1 MKRYFCTYFDHN
13 YLIYGMTLFDSLVN
27 SGIDFKLF
35 VLTLSDEC
43 FSRLE
48 NADERI
54 VPVRLNELE
63 QYDPELSECQF
74 NRSRTEYIFTLS
86 PCLPLFLFE
95 KFPEIDLLT
104 YLDSDLF
111 FFDSPEVLY
120 AELGEK
126 SLYIIEHRF
135 TEEYQH
141 RAAENG
147 RFNMAFQI
155 YRKNETGLACLKQWR
170 KQCIQWC
177 YDRVEDGKFADQ
189 KYLDSWPEDFKDEV
203 VISADY
209 GANVAPWNINNY
221 LVGKSE
227 NKFTVDEKN
236 IIFVHYQGF
245 KLIGKNIFVWYDWN
259 KKNRN
264 RSFFKKLAYLYFNA
278 LHETKIK
285 YRTLFSGLEHL
296 YPNRGAFFSPKLE
309 SMLKFVPGT
318 SLKRLMRL
326 MFVCLF
332 YNKHLY
338 FKNPFSENC
347 RKK

>member
-13 YLIYGMTLFDSLVN
+13 YLIYGMTLFDSLAK
-27 SGIDFKLF
+27 SGIDFQLF

-43 FSRLE
+43 FTRLE
-48 NADERI
+48 NTDSRI
-54 VPVRLNELE
+54 TPVKLSELE
-63 QYDPELSECQF
+63 QYDPELKKCQF

-111 FFDSPEVLY
+111 FFDSPEILY
-120 AELGEK
+120 QELGEK

-135 TEEYQH
+135 TKEFQH
-141 RAAENG
+141 RAEENG

-155 YRKNETGLACLKQWR
+155 YRKNETGLSCLKKWR
-170 KQCIQWC
+170 KQCIDWC

-203 VISADY
+203 VISENY

-221 LVGKSE
+221 LIKIFE
-227 NKFTVDEKN
+227 NQITVDEQKL
-236 IIFVHYQGF
+236 IFVHYQGF
-245 KLIGKNIFVWYDWN
+245 KLVSENIFVWYDWN
-259 KKNRN
+259 KKNKNRN
-264 RSFFKKLAYLYFNA
+264 FFKKLAYLYFNA
-278 LHETKIK
+278 LHDTEIK
-285 YRTLFSGLEHL
+285 YSSLFCGIENS

-309 SMLKFVPGT
+309 KLLKFIPGQF
-318 SLKRLMRL
+318 SKKFMRL
-326 MFVCLF
+326 IFVCLF
-332 YNKHLY
+332 YNRHIY
-338 FKNPFSENC
+338 FN
-347 RKK
+347 

>member
-13 YLIYGMTLFDSLVN
+13 YLIYGMTLFDSLVK

-43 FSRLE
+43 YTRLE
-48 NADERI
+48 NADKRI
-54 VPVRLNELE
+54 IPVKLKELE

-111 FFDSPEVLY
+111 FLDSPEVLY
-120 AELGEK
+120 NELGEK

-155 YRKNETGLACLKQWR
+155 YRKNETGLACLEKWR
-170 KQCIQWC
+170 KQCIKWC

-203 VISADY
+203 VVSAHY

-227 NKFTVDEKN
+227 NKFTVDGKN

-245 KLIGKNIFVWYDWN
+245 KLISKNFFVWYDWN
-259 KKNRN
+259 KKSRN

-278 LHETKIK
+278 LRDTKTK
-285 YRTLFSGLEHL
+285 YSRLFTGLENL

-309 SMLKFVPGT
+309 FLLKFIPGK
-318 SLKRLMRL
+318 SLKKFLRL
-326 MFVCLF
+326 MFVFFF
-332 YNKHLY
+332 YNRHIY
-338 FKNPFSENC
+338 FNFDWFK
-347 RKK
+347 